1 MKMKKAAIFI
11 FLFVILLNTNSSSK
25 ADNISITFWNL
36 DMDMDDVNNYGGIRL
51 VIFFLPSCP
60 ACISETSVL
69 KEIDENY
76 NITIFALNP
85 NIETTNQ
92 TLLDF
97 REAYSLPDDWIM
109 GYSTEQ
115 ANSKFNLST
124 VPLAVILDDL
134 GRVVAMKE
142 GSTLYTFFEEKIE
155 DAINHN
161 TENYNP
167 YFVIEPDNSDDLLKV
182 LFIVIG
188 VGVTTVIL
196 YFLIRAIRRGSK
208 ESAIINATKRIEG
221 EENNT

>member
-1 MKMKKAAIFI
+1 MKMKKATIFI
-11 FLFVILLNTNSSSK
+11 FLFIILLDTNSFSQ

-76 NITIFALNP
+76 NITIFALDP